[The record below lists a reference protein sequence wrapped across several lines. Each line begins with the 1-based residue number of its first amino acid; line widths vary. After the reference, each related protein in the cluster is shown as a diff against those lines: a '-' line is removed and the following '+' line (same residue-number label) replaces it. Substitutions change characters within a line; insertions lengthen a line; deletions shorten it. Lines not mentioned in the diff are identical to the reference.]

1 MSKSTYFTGQPV
13 YSQVIKLLDKAK
25 IQQISLETLGSERY
39 VKRLTG
45 WKHLIIMLFG
55 VLKHFDSLRD
65 EELAEIYKR
74 RWAIETLYKQLKQ
87 NFPLHFFYGESVNAI
102 QIQTWVVLI
111 ANLLCTVLSRMIKR
125 HVSFSQI
132 VTMLRLTLMYYTNFI
147 AFMEDPQK
155 DECAI
160 WAERAKSPP
169 LEPSLFD

>member
-1 MSKSTYFTGQPV
+1 MT
-13 YSQVIKLLDKAK
+13 LLTNNFEL
-25 IQQISLETLGSERY
+25 S
-39 VKRLTG
+39 V
-45 WKHLIIMLFG
+45 
-55 VLKHFDSLRD
+55 
-65 EELAEIYKR
+65 EELCRNLQAQVGHRNSLQTAET
-74 RWAIETLYKQLKQ
+74 EFFLCT
-87 NFPLHFFYGESVNAI
+87 FFYGESVNAI

-160 WAERAKSPP
+160 GAKKS
-169 LEPSLFD
+169 